1 MPQGPLPTG
10 GQADSVGTL
19 PTPSSLTSERGEG
32 TGQKSV
38 GNEGMPQRPVPC
50 ARPGRPG
57 KHAEASPTG
66 MAPGC
71 SPSQWAVREQWV
83 APAPRGSPWATAHA
97 GPARGRAALCLRHQ
111 PQRQTGRD
119 APHTLAGTP
128 VRFPALF
135 LVQSMPAAVVQVLP
149 TPTARMRSG
158 LSPHTLGDPGRAQ
171 PSLPRVFH
179 GSLSSICKP
188 HLHPDTHAHCCLGPL
203 TAPTPVPHSRGLP
216 RADSRVLL
224 LT

>member
-1 MPQGPLPTG
+1 MGGPCTQGEPLGHSTRRACP
-10 GQADSVGTL
+10 
-19 PTPSSLTSERGEG
+19 R
-32 TGQKSV
+32 
-38 GNEGMPQRPVPC
+38 
-50 ARPGRPG
+50 
-57 KHAEASPTG
+57 
-66 MAPGC
+66 
-71 SPSQWAVREQWV
+71 AVS
-83 APAPRGSPWATAHA
+83 APASGRAGAAVPLCDRGWCSLAVSFLPGHCTHRGPHQDCAHV
-97 GPARGRAALCLRHQ
+97 RSRAALCLRHQ

-135 LVQSMPAAVVQVLP
+135 LVQSTPAAVVQVLP
-149 TPTARMRSG
+149 TPTARMGSG